1 MALTE
6 DKKKSR
12 HTVAN
17 SFSHTSSGTDGDD
30 DRRPRERQKN
40 LSSRPEKKGH
50 ITEPS
55 ADNWT
60 GTELTESPRI
70 DPVNFS
76 LHGDPNVA
84 AESRTKPGR
93 VVPLK
98 FMRSTTPDSTAG
110 SIASSSRVRWEQL
123 RHHVLRPATPPPSQS
138 AATIS
143 SSATSQ
149 ASHSQPAKPS
159 RLARLG
165 FRSVVEH
172 AREVVSDDARKF
184 AQELNRICWSIR
196 LTEPQKAR
204 AEREAGS
211 TGSSSH
217 MHFKPDLP
225 FVAGA
230 AVSTVEAHRG
240 GTGKSFDKLHL
251 ASSGPIQLR
260 TVASVGPLHQ
270 SIQRHAIPFQDGMCT
285 TTHLPSES
293 LVLST
298 LLIPFFNTK
307 GSPYLDEERWLAI
320 ETFEFITRTWAPMD
334 EVSPRHQLTGIFC

>member
-6 DKKKSR
+6 DKKKPR
-12 HTVAN
+12 HAVAN
-17 SFSHTSSGTDGDD
+17 SFSHTSSGTDG
-30 DRRPRERQKN
+30 RGGWGPRERRN
-40 LSSRPEKKGH
+40 TSSRREKKGH
-50 ITEPS
+50 TAEPS
-55 ADNWT
+55 TDRWT
-60 GTELTESPRI
+60 GAELTESPRI

-76 LHGDPNVA
+76 SLRDPNVA

-93 VVPLK
+93 TVPLK

-110 SIASSSRVRWEQL
+110 SIASSSRVRWDQL
-123 RHHVLRPATPPPSQS
+123 RHHVLRSATPPPSQS

-143 SSATSQ
+143 SSATPQ

-196 LTEPQKAR
+196 LTEPQKTR

-211 TGSSSH
+211 TGSSTS
-217 MHFKPDLP
+217 
-225 FVAGA
+225 GT
-230 AVSTVEAHRG
+230 AVSTVEAHPG
-240 GTGKSFDKLHL
+240 DTSKSFDKLHL
-251 ASSGPIQLR
+251 ASSGPIQPR
-260 TVASVGPLHQ
+260 AVASVRPLHQ
-270 SIQRHAIPFQDGMCT
+270 SIQRHATLFQDGMST

-298 LLIPFFNTK
+298 LLIPFFNSK
-307 GSPYLDEERWLAI
+307 GGPVLDEERWLAI
-320 ETFEFITRTWAPMD
+320 ETFESITRTWVPMD
-334 EVSPRHQLTGIFC
+334 EVSPRYQLASIFF